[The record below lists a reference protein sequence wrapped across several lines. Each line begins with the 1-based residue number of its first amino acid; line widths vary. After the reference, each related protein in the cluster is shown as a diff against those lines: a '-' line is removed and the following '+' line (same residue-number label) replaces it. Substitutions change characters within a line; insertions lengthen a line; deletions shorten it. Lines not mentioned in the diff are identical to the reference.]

1 MTDTV
6 GADVVAGALQYL
18 SEEFSVTRQE
28 WRQRFKGGD
37 MLLDGLV
44 SHGYVNEGGGRFA
57 VSEAG
62 RRRISA

>member
-1 MTDTV
+1 MTDV
-6 GADVVAGALQYL
+6 AADVVADALQYL
-18 SEEFSVTRQE
+18 SAEFSVGRQE
-28 WRQRFKGGD
+28 WREHFKGGD

-62 RRRISA
+62 RRRIGA